1 MMIRIIIQTREGYK
15 NRRWGEKNENRCYV
29 DKPMS
34 VIERPEVKTRY
45 ST

>member
-1 MMIRIIIQTREGYK
+1 MMIKIIVQIREAFK
-15 NRRWGEKNENRCYV
+15 NRRSGEKNENRCYI

-34 VIERPEVKTRY
+34 VIERPEVKTRF